1 MKVVEQYF
9 LSEFISL
16 SRLWSC

>member
-1 MKVVEQYF
+1 MLQRDD

-16 SRLWSC
+16 VSNS